1 MIRLLII
8 LLVSFIFPYDSYISF
23 YGSGEKISKLNP
35 SNISLGWSKLFDS
48 NTYHRIGSL
57 SNSYESDMV
66 RLSMASDFNFNSVN
80 ENLYFSQKFN
90 YFSFLFPIKKNKHSL
105 GLSLSPFYR
114 INSNIVESGNHN
126 QKSFINTM
134 EMK

>member
-8 LLVSFIFPYDSYISF
+8 ISVSFIFSYDSYISF

-48 NTYHRIGSL
+48 NTHHRIGSL
-57 SNSYESDMV
+57 SNLYESDMV

-80 ENLYFSQKFN
+80 ENLYFC
-90 YFSFLFPIKKNKHSL
+90 
-105 GLSLSPFYR
+105 
-114 INSNIVESGNHN
+114 
-126 QKSFINTM
+126 
-134 EMK
+134 